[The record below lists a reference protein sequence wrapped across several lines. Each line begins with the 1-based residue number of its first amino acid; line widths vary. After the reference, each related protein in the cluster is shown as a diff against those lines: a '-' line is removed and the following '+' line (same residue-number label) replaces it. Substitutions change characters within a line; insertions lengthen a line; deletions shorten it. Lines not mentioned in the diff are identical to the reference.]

1 MKDSWKRPIKTQ
13 KQIDYPT
20 QTQFVFKPRDA
31 TPEEAK
37 EWQEKELN
45 WWAEK
50 QLAAV
55 AIASVIQ
62 FSALAFMMLSFLTI
76 SQFAKAD
83 DNLHL
88 HIDQVNSGDDT
99 SLTVKQEGYVR
110 SRVFI

>member
-62 FSALAFMMLSFLTI
+62 FSVSVYDAIVL
-76 SQFAKAD
+76 
-83 DNLHL
+83 DN
-88 HIDQVNSGDDT
+88 IAVC
-99 SLTVKQEGYVR
+99 E
-110 SRVFI
+110 SRRQSRTHRPS